1 MTARRIAFLVDMGVS
16 NRLESFLAD
25 QGYDVKAVRSLDPRM
40 PDLEI
45 IRLAG
50 AEQRMVITMDK
61 DFGELVHRSGEA
73 HRGVLLLRMEGA
85 TGSEKTRVVAEIL
98 RRYANV
104 IWGRFCVYQNGVL
117 RVRREGR
124 PQLRLRF
131 ELPGD

>member
-85 TGSEKTRVVAEIL
+85 TG
-98 RRYANV
+98 
-104 IWGRFCVYQNGVL
+104 
-117 RVRREGR
+117 
-124 PQLRLRF
+124 
-131 ELPGD
+131 